1 MGKRIIIFGASTALI
16 LLTSVLFLPRH
27 QPTFQGVKLRD
38 WLDSLDP
45 LSGTSVTQKQT
56 AEEAVRAIGKDGL
69 PWLISWLQAKDGRF
83 GKAFTQ
89 SMYAQLLPNGISRFW
104 RPAPDHNWKA
114 LQAFK
119 VLGKT
124 AEPAIPQLLSMVTN
138 SVEGTHHPMLALE
151 ALCNIGTEKAFDAV
165 LSLSHRRPE
174 KMFTEKWLSQMFIQ
188 RNPDLEP
195 YARAHLRQH

>member
-1 MGKRIIIFGASTALI
+1 MRKRIIIVGASIALI
-16 LLTSVLFLPRH
+16 LLTSLLFLPRH
-27 QPTFQGVKLRD
+27 QPTYHGVKLRE
-38 WLDSLDP
+38 WLDILDP
-45 LSGTSVTQKQT
+45 LSGTSAAQKQT
-56 AEEAVRAIGKDGL
+56 AEEAVREIGKDGL
-69 PWLISWLQAKDGRF
+69 PWLISWLQAKDGRL

-89 SMYAQLLPNGISRFW
+89 SMYAQLLPSGISRFW

-124 AEPAIPQLLSMVTN
+124 AEPAIPQLLNMVTN
-138 SVEGTHHPMLALE
+138 STGDTHPMLALE
-151 ALCNIGTEKAFDAV
+151 ALCNIGTERAFDAM

-195 YARAHLRQH
+195 YARARLHQH